1 MVRRRV
7 LITAVLATLGGGILG
22 LSPAASGTPTAATL
36 TTPPTATS
44 TAPPTSTTPP
54 PPPTQGEILYRDDPQ
69 AVPGSYIVSLG
80 PNTNPDDVD
89 RIADELTTAY
99 GGQKQLSYTTSL
111 PGFSLQASVDQ
122 ASYIAGDPRVEYVAQ
137 DLYMSTDALAVQN
150 NPPSWGIDRIDQRSL
165 PLDAKYFYPN
175 TGNSVVAYIIDT
187 GILLTHQEFGGRAV
201 CGFDPFGGGCVP
213 CGQGHGTH
221 VAGTVGGVTTGVAKG
236 VRLVSVRV
244 FGCAPTTTAAVVI
257 AGVNYVTL
265 AQQLNPGQRS
275 VANMSLG
282 GGAYA
287 PLDTAVTTSIANNVH
302 YSVAAGNNAANA
314 CLFSPARTPRATT
327 VAATDRTDTRA
338 GFSNFGTCVDL
349 FAPGVNITSA
359 WHTANNAYNTISGT
373 SMATPHV
380 TGTAALWRQ
389 KFPADNADQVA
400 TALSANAT
408 PGVVINPG
416 VGSPNLLL
424 FMGMIPV

>member
-1 MVRRRV
+1 VLRRRV
-7 LITAVLATLGGGILG
+7 LISVVLASAAGGLLGI
-22 LSPAASGTPTAATL
+22 SPAASGTPAAI
-36 TTPPTATS
+36 P
-44 TAPPTSTTPP
+44 AP
-54 PPPTQGEILYRDDPQ
+54 EKIIYADDPR

-80 PNTNPDDVD
+80 ANTNPEDVD
-89 RIADELTTAY
+89 RIADELTAAY
-99 GGQKQLSYTTSL
+99 GGQKQFSYTVAL
-111 PGFSLQASVDQ
+111 PGFSVQAT
-122 ASYIAGDPRVEYVAQ
+122 AEEAALIAGDSRVEYVAQ
-137 DLYMSTDALAVQN
+137 DVEITSDALAVQA
-150 NPPSWGIDRIDQRSL
+150 NPPSWGLDRIDQRSL
-165 PLDAKYFYPN
+165 PLDRKYHYPN
-175 TGNSVVAYIIDT
+175 TGSSVVAYIIDT

-213 CGQGHGTH
+213 CGMGHGTH

-265 AQQLNPGQRS
+265 AQQLNPAQRS

-282 GGAYA
+282 GGAFA

-302 YSVAAGNNAANA
+302 YSVSAGNSGANA

-327 VAATDRTDTRA
+327 VAATNITDTRPVW
-338 GFSNFGTCVDL
+338 SNFGTCVDV
-349 FAPGVNITSA
+349 FAPGEGITSA

-373 SMATPHV
+373 SMASPHAA
-380 TGTAALWRQ
+380 GTAALWRH

-400 TALSANAT
+400 TAIRANAT

-416 VGSPNLLL
+416 LGSPNLLL

>member
-1 MVRRRV
+1 MVPRLSRR
-7 LITAVLATLGGGILG
+7 IVLAVALASLGGFLNI
-22 LSPAASGTPTAATL
+22 SPAVSETPAVVPVPGKIIYA
-36 TTPPTATS
+36 
-44 TAPPTSTTPP
+44 
-54 PPPTQGEILYRDDPQ
+54 DDPG
-69 AVPGSYIVSLG
+69 AVPDSYIVSLA
-80 PNTNPDDVD
+80 NTKPEDVD
-89 RIADELTTAY
+89 LVADEMIAAY
-99 GGQKQLSYTTSL
+99 GGQKTFSYTAAMT
-111 PGFSLQASVDQ
+111 GFALAATADE
-122 ASYIAGDPRVEYVAQ
+122 AALFAGDARVEYVAQ
-137 DLYMSTDALAVQN
+137 DVTVTTDALGLQP

-165 PLDAKYFYPN
+165 PLDRKYFYPN
-175 TGNSVVAYIIDT
+175 TAGSVVAYIIDT

-221 VAGTVGGVTTGVAKG
+221 VAGTVGGATTGVAKT

-244 FGCAPTTTAAVVI
+244 FGCSGSTTAAVVI

-265 AQQLNPGQRS
+265 AQQLNPAQRS

-287 PLDTAVTTSIANNVH
+287 PMDTAVTNSIAANVH
-302 YSVAAGNNAANA
+302 YSIAAGNSGANA

-327 VAATDRTDTRA
+327 VAATGSTDTRPA
-338 GFSNFGTCVDL
+338 WSNFGTCVDV
-349 FAPGVNITSA
+349 FAPGENITSA
-359 WHTANNAYNTISGT
+359 WSTANNAYATISGT
-373 SMATPHV
+373 SMAAPHS

-400 TALSANAT
+400 TALAANAT